1 MAQGHAPPEGPGRS
15 SRSWLVSDYSAFDL
29 LHVTIEDGVAFA
41 TIDAP
46 PMNVMVR
53 DLFVQLAKFGVQVT
67 TDDDVRCV
75 VLRSDDPDFFIAHF
89 DVSLIS
95 TFPIDTPA
103 EKATELGGFHLM
115 CENYRTMP
123 KPTIAEIAGRVG
135 GGGNELAM
143 SCDMRF
149 GAIGRTVINQ
159 MEVPLG
165 ILPGGTGTQ
174 RLPRLVG
181 RGRAMEIILGGVDID
196 AETAAEW
203 GLLNRALPP
212 DELRPFV
219 TALAKRLA
227 SYPPVAVAA
236 AKAAVANTDTMSLH
250 EGLLEEAHLFQQT
263 LRDPEAQRRMVRFM
277 EVGGQTRDGEK
288 NLMKTIDKLAKE

>member
-1 MAQGHAPPEGPGRS
+1 MNDAP
-15 SRSWLVSDYSAFDL
+15 YKAFDL
-29 LHVTIEDGVAFA
+29 LHVDIEDGVAFT

-53 DLFVQLAKFGVQVT
+53 DLFAQLAKFGNAVAD
-67 TDDDVRCV
+67 DDDVRCV
-75 VLRSDDPDFFIAHF
+75 VLRSADPDFFIAHF

-95 TFPIDTPA
+95 TFPHDTPP
-103 EKATELGGFHLM
+103 EKSPELGGFHLM
-115 CENYRTMP
+115 CETYRTMP
-123 KPTIAEIAGRVG
+123 KATIAEIAGRIG

-149 GAIGRTVINQ
+149 GAIGKTVINQ

-196 AETAAEW
+196 AETAESW

-212 DELRPFV
+212 DELRPHV
-219 TALAKRLA
+219 TALAKRIA
-227 SYPPVAVAA
+227 SYPPIAVAA
-236 AKAAVANTDTMSLH
+236 AKASVANTDTMSLH
-250 EGLLEEAHLFQQT
+250 DGMLEEAFLFQQT
-263 LRDPEAQRRMVRFM
+263 LRDPEAQRRMKNFI
-277 EVGGQTRDGEK
+277 EVGGQTRDGEMD
-288 NLMKTIDKLAKE
+288 LLGTIDKLAD

>member
-1 MAQGHAPPEGPGRS
+1 MT
-15 SRSWLVSDYSAFDL
+15 DYTPFTL
-29 LHVTIEDGVAFA
+29 LHVTIEDRVAFA

-53 DLFVQLAKFGVQVT
+53 ELFSQLAKFANAVAA
-67 TDDDVRCV
+67 DDDVRAV

-95 TFPIDTPA
+95 TFPFDTPA
-103 EKATELGGFHLM
+103 EKPTELSGFHLM
-115 CENYRTMP
+115 CETYRTMP

-149 GAIGRTVINQ
+149 GAIGQTVINQ

-196 AETAAEW
+196 AETAESW

-212 DELRPFV
+212 EELRPHV
-219 TALAKRLA
+219 TALAKRIA
-227 SYPPVAVAA
+227 GFPPVAVAA
-236 AKAAVANTDTMSLH
+236 AKAAVANADTMSLH
-250 EGLLEEAHLFQQT
+250 DAMLEEAFLFQQT
-263 LRDPEAQRRMVRFM
+263 LRDPQARRRMEKFI

-288 NLMKTIDKLAKE
+288 NLLDTLDKVTEDS

>member
-1 MAQGHAPPEGPGRS
+1 MERPEHYAPFE
-15 SRSWLVSDYSAFDL
+15 L
-29 LHVTIEDGVAFA
+29 LHIEVDDHVAFV

-46 PMNVMVR
+46 PINVMVR
-53 DLFVQLAKFGVQVT
+53 DLFVELAKFSAVVAA
-67 TDDDVRCV
+67 DDDVRCV

-95 TFPIDTPA
+95 TFPSDTPA
-103 EKATELGGFHLM
+103 EKSQELGGFHVM
-115 CENYRTMP
+115 CETYRTMP
-123 KPTIAEIAGRVG
+123 KATIAEIGGRVG

-149 GAIGRTVINQ
+149 GAIGKTVINQ

-196 AETAAEW
+196 AETAADW
-203 GLLNRALPP
+203 GILNRALPP
-212 DELRPFV
+212 DELRPHV
-219 TALAKRLA
+219 TALAKRIA
-227 SYPPVAVAA
+227 SYPPTAVAL
-236 AKAAVANTDTMSLH
+236 AKQSVANADTLSLH
-250 EGLLEEAHLFQQT
+250 DGLLEEAFLFQQT
-263 LRDPEAQRRMVRFM
+263 LRDPEAQRRMLRFI
-277 EVGGQTRDGEK
+277 EVGGQTRDGET
-288 NLMKTIDKLAKE
+288 NLIDTIDLL

>member
-1 MAQGHAPPEGPGRS
+1 MT
-15 SRSWLVSDYSAFDL
+15 DYSALTL
-29 LHVTIEDGVAFA
+29 LHVEIKDGVAFT

-53 DLFVQLAKFGVQVT
+53 DLFVQLAKFATAVAA
-67 TDDDVRCV
+67 DDDVRCV

-95 TFPIDTPA
+95 TFPFETPA
-103 EKATELGGFHLM
+103 EKADELGGFHLM
-115 CENYRTMP
+115 CETYRTMP
-123 KPTIAEIAGRVG
+123 KATIAEIAGRVG

-149 GAIGRTVINQ
+149 GAIGKTIINQ

-165 ILPGGTGTQ
+165 IIPGGTGTQ

-181 RGRAMEIILGGVDID
+181 RGRAMEIILGGVDVD
-196 AETAAEW
+196 AETAERW

-212 DELRPFV
+212 DELRPHV
-219 TALAKRLA
+219 TALAKRIA
-227 SYPPVAVAA
+227 TYPPVAVAA
-236 AKAAVANTDTMSLH
+236 AKASVANADTMSLH
-250 EGLLEEAHLFQQT
+250 DGMLEEAFLFQHT
-263 LRDPEAQRRMVRFM
+263 LRDPEARRRMERFI

-288 NLMKTIDKLAKE
+288 NLIETIDKIAE

>member
-1 MAQGHAPPEGPGRS
+1 MI
-15 SRSWLVSDYSAFDL
+15 DYSPFTLINVA
-29 LHVTIEDGVAFA
+29 IEDQVAFA

-53 DLFVQLAKFGVQVT
+53 DLFSQLAKFGNAVAG
-67 TDDDVRCV
+67 DDDVRAV

-95 TFPIDTPA
+95 TFPFETPA
-103 EKATELGGFHLM
+103 EKAHELGGFHLM
-115 CENYRTMP
+115 CETYRTMP

-149 GAIGRTVINQ
+149 GAIGKTVINQ

-196 AETAAEW
+196 AETAESW

-219 TALAKRLA
+219 TALAKRMA
-227 SYPPVAVAA
+227 GYPAVAMAA
-236 AKAAVANTDTMSLH
+236 AKASVANADTMSLH
-250 EGLLEEAHLFQQT
+250 DGMLEEAYLFQQT
-263 LRDPEAQRRMVRFM
+263 LRDPEARRRMEQFM
-277 EVGGQTRDGEK
+277 AVGGQTREGEK
-288 NLMKTIDKLAKE
+288 NLLETIDKLG

>member
-1 MAQGHAPPEGPGRS
+1 MERMT
-15 SRSWLVSDYSAFDL
+15 DYTAFNL
-29 LHVTIEDGVAFA
+29 LNVEIQDGVAFA

-53 DLFVQLAKFGVQVT
+53 DLFAQLAKFGNAVAA
-67 TDDDVRCV
+67 DDDVRAV

-95 TFPIDTPA
+95 TFPFETPA
-103 EKATELGGFHLM
+103 EKPTELGGFHLM
-115 CENYRTMP
+115 CETYRTMP

-149 GAIGRTVINQ
+149 GAIGKTVINQ

-181 RGRAMEIILGGVDID
+181 RGRAMEIILGGVDVD
-196 AETAAEW
+196 AETAESW

-219 TALAKRLA
+219 TAFAKRLA
-227 SYPPVAVAA
+227 TYPPVAMAA
-236 AKAAVANTDTMSLH
+236 AKASVANADTMSLH
-250 EGLLEEAHLFQQT
+250 DAMLEEAYLFQTT
-263 LRDPEAQRRMVRFM
+263 LRDPEARRRMEKFI

-288 NLMKTIDKLAKE
+288 NLIETIDKLA

>member
-1 MAQGHAPPEGPGRS
+1 MTYGYETLQVEI
-15 SRSWLVSDYSAFDL
+15 D
-29 LHVTIEDGVAFA
+29 DGVAWT

-53 DLFVQLAKFGVQVT
+53 QLFIDLAKFGAAVAV
-67 TDDDVRCV
+67 DDDVRVV

-89 DVSLIS
+89 DVATIL
-95 TFPIDTPA
+95 TFPADGEP
-103 EKATELGGFHLM
+103 ERDPELGGFHRM
-115 CENYRTMP
+115 CETYRTMP
-123 KPTIAEIAGRVG
+123 KATIAEIAGRIG

-149 GAIGRTVINQ
+149 GAIGKTVINQ

-181 RGRAMEIILGGVDID
+181 RGRAMEIILGGGDID
-196 AETAAEW
+196 AATAEAW

-219 TALAKRLA
+219 TGLARRIA
-227 SYPPVAVAA
+227 SYPPGAVAL
-236 AKAAVANTDTMSLH
+236 AKESVANTDTQPLH
-250 EGLLEEAHLFQQT
+250 DGMLDEAHLFQRT
-263 LRDPEAQRRMVRFM
+263 LRDPDAQRRMQRFLD
-277 EVGGQTRDGEK
+277 VGGQTREGE
-288 NLMKTIDKLAKE
+288 LRLTELIDEL

>member
-1 MAQGHAPPEGPGRS
+1 MTAYDEFTVVK
-15 SRSWLVSDYSAFDL
+15 VS
-29 LHVTIEDGVAFA
+29 IEDGVAFA

-53 DLFVQLAKFGVQVT
+53 DLFVELAKFGAAVAA
-67 TDDDVRCV
+67 DDEVRCV

-89 DVSLIS
+89 DVALIS
-95 TFPIDTPA
+95 TFPHDTPA
-103 EKATELGGFHLM
+103 EKAPELGGFHLM

-123 KPTIAEIAGRVG
+123 KPTIAEIGGRVG

-149 GAIGRTVINQ
+149 GAKGKTVINQ

-196 AETAAEW
+196 AATAEAW
-203 GLLNRALPP
+203 GLLNRALPA

-219 TALAKRLA
+219 TNFAKRLA

-236 AKAAVANTDTMSLH
+236 AKASVANADTMSLH
-250 EGLLEEAHLFQQT
+250 DGLLEEAFLFQQT
-263 LRDPEAQRRMVRFM
+263 LRDPEAQRRMKRFI
-277 EVGGQTRDGEK
+277 EVGGQTRAGETD
-288 NLMKTIDKLAKE
+288 LIGTIDKLPGDQD

>member
-1 MAQGHAPPEGPGRS
+1 MT
-15 SRSWLVSDYSAFDL
+15 DYTAFNL
-29 LHVTIEDGVAFA
+29 LNVEIQDGVAFA

-53 DLFVQLAKFGVQVT
+53 DLFAQLAKFGNAVAA
-67 TDDDVRCV
+67 DDDVRAV

-95 TFPIDTPA
+95 TFPFETPA
-103 EKATELGGFHLM
+103 EKPTELGGFHLM
-115 CENYRTMP
+115 CETYRTMP

-149 GAIGRTVINQ
+149 GAIGKTVINQ

-181 RGRAMEIILGGVDID
+181 RGRAMEIILGGVDVD
-196 AETAAEW
+196 AETAESW

-219 TALAKRLA
+219 TAFAKRLA
-227 SYPPVAVAA
+227 TYPPVAMAA
-236 AKAAVANTDTMSLH
+236 AKASVANADTMSLH
-250 EGLLEEAHLFQQT
+250 DAMLEEAYLFQTT
-263 LRDPEAQRRMVRFM
+263 LRDPEARRRMEKFI

-288 NLMKTIDKLAKE
+288 NLIETIDKLA

>member
-1 MAQGHAPPEGPGRS
+1 MS
-15 SRSWLVSDYSAFDL
+15 VDYSPFTL
-29 LHVTIEDGVAFA
+29 LHVTIEDHVAFA

-53 DLFVQLAKFGVQVT
+53 DLFVQLAKFGAAVAA
-67 TDDDVRCV
+67 DDDVRCV

-95 TFPIDTPA
+95 TFPFETPA
-103 EKATELGGFHLM
+103 EKADELGGFHLM
-115 CENYRTMP
+115 CETYRTMP
-123 KPTIAEIAGRVG
+123 KATIAEIGGRVG

-149 GAIGRTVINQ
+149 GAIGKTIINQ

-181 RGRAMEIILGGVDID
+181 RGRAMEIILGGVDVD
-196 AETAAEW
+196 AVTAESW

-212 DELRPFV
+212 DELRPHV
-219 TALAKRLA
+219 TALAKRIA
-227 SYPPVAVAA
+227 GYPPAAVAA
-236 AKAAVANTDTMSLH
+236 AKASVANADTMSLH
-250 EGLLEEAHLFQQT
+250 DGLLEEAFLFQQT
-263 LRDPEAQRRMVRFM
+263 LRDPEARRRMERFM

-288 NLMKTIDKLAKE
+288 NLIETIDKLAE

>member
-1 MAQGHAPPEGPGRS
+1 MT
-15 SRSWLVSDYSAFDL
+15 DYSAYPL
-29 LHVTIEDGVAFA
+29 LHTDLDDGVAFT

-53 DLFVQLAKFGVQVT
+53 DLFAQLAKFGNAVAA
-67 TDDDVRCV
+67 DDNVRCV

-95 TFPIDTPA
+95 TFPHDTLA
-103 EKATELGGFHLM
+103 ERTSELGGFHLM
-115 CENYRTMP
+115 CETYRTMP

-149 GAIGRTVINQ
+149 GAIGHTIINQ

-174 RLPRLVG
+174 RLPRLIG
-181 RGRAMEIILGGVDID
+181 RGRAMEMILGGIDVDAVT
-196 AETAAEW
+196 AESW
-203 GLLNRALPP
+203 GLLNRALPL
-212 DELRPFV
+212 DQLRPHV
-219 TALAKRLA
+219 TALAKRIA
-227 SYPPVAVAA
+227 SYPSVAVAA
-236 AKAAVANTDTMSLH
+236 AKQAVANSDTLSLH
-250 EGLLEEAHLFQQT
+250 DGMLEEAFLFQQT
-263 LRDPEAQRRMVRFM
+263 LRDPEARRRMERFI
-277 EVGGQTRDGEK
+277 EVGGQTRDAEK
-288 NLMKTIDKLAKE
+288 NLIETIDKL

>member
-1 MAQGHAPPEGPGRS
+1 MT
-15 SRSWLVSDYSAFDL
+15 DYSPFTL
-29 LHVTIEDGVAFA
+29 LHVTIEDKVAFA

-53 DLFVQLAKFGVQVT
+53 DLFSQLAKFGNAVAA
-67 TDDDVRCV
+67 DDDVRAV

-95 TFPIDTPA
+95 TFPFETPA
-103 EKATELGGFHLM
+103 EKAPELGGFHLM
-115 CENYRTMP
+115 CETYRTMP

-149 GAIGRTVINQ
+149 GALGKTIINQ

-196 AETAAEW
+196 AETAEHW
-203 GLLNRALPP
+203 GLLNRALPT

-219 TALAKRLA
+219 TALAKRIA
-227 SYPPVAVAA
+227 SYPAVAVAA
-236 AKAAVANTDTMSLH
+236 AKASVANSDTMSLH
-250 EGLLEEAHLFQQT
+250 DGMLEEAYLFQQT
-263 LRDPEAQRRMVRFM
+263 LRDPEARRRMKTFI
-277 EVGGQTRDGEK
+277 EVGGQTREGEK
-288 NLMKTIDKLAKE
+288 NLLGTIDKLGQTNQG